1 MAALRAKARRIVVSA
16 IVLLIALFIVAQLIP
31 VDKTN
36 PPVVDEPAWDVPRTR
51 ELAQAACF
59 DCHSNETVWPWY
71 SKIAPASWLLVR
83 DVNEGRGELNFSE
96 WSASEQESDEL
107 VEAIRSGEMPPWY
120 YALMHPEARL
130 SDVEKDELI
139 AGLRA
144 TVGDARAGENREDSD
159 D

>member
-1 MAALRAKARRIVVSA
+1 MATLRSKAKRIAGGMV
-16 IVLLIALFIVAQLIP
+16 IALVVLVVVAQLIP

-36 PPVVDEPAWDVPRTR
+36 PPVLQEPAWDSPRAR

-71 SKIAPASWLLVR
+71 GSIAPASWLLVR
-83 DVNEGRGELNFSE
+83 DVDEGRAEVNFSE
-96 WSASEQESDEL
+96 WPASEKEADEFEE
-107 VEAIRSGEMPPWY
+107 VIREGEMPPWY
-120 YALMHPEARL
+120 YALMHSGARL
-130 SDVEKDELI
+130 SDAEKDELI

-144 TVGDARAGENREDSD
+144 TVGAGGVAGDEEDSD

>member
-1 MAALRAKARRIVVSA
+1 MATLRAKARRIVVSA

-36 PPVVDEPAWDVPRTR
+36 PPVVDEPAWDAPRTR